1 MIRFLYSLFSVE
13 EKGTVKLYILLNFL
27 SPIMD
32 LFSFSMVLLVM
43 NRVLNAGGASHKLI
57 VLSFSM
63 ALFSIIKSLFEMLKT
78 HISNKVVY
86 DGARGVSL
94 KIYDLIMN
102 EDLAH
107 HSEKEPMQA
116 LAVVKDDT
124 TACINIFVKIVG
136 SIVSVTTVIGYS
148 VAMIVYGGLVG
159 IVILIPLFLFVLVLY
174 YLNKKVIRVYGE
186 KRRQLSIRANAQV
199 TTAFGAFKEM
209 KIDNRSGYL
218 LERYGKTS
226 KELADVQA
234 KFAFRS
240 GLSGVM
246 LQEGI
251 MFFLFFF
258 LGILML
264 YGDNL
269 LTILATMIVYIG
281 ILIKMVPMLYGL
293 VSNINQIEFAQKSY
307 DVLKENME
315 RYQTIIDERAT
326 NTQTRTKKLTFN
338 KGLTVEGL
346 TFGYRPEKKIFE
358 NASITIPA
366 GKSIAII
373 GTSGSGK
380 TTFLDLILGLHKA
393 ESGKIYYDDYEL
405 VSKSDTEGV
414 CTANLGDIVSYIPQ
428 VVYLNGETVKNNV
441 AFFEE
446 DDAID
451 EQRIVECLK
460 TAQIWDDVSEMKDG
474 INTEIG
480 LNGTIIS
487 GGQRQRIAL
496 ARALY
501 KEFEIL
507 IMDEATAALD
517 METEKAVIDSIRQV
531 KGDKTLLMVTH
542 HMSLANECDIVY
554 RIAEKGFVRE
564 R

>member
-1 MIRFLYSLFSVE
+1 MLRFLYSLFSE
-13 EKGTVKLYILLNFL
+13 KEKGTVKLYIVLNFL

-43 NRVLNAGGASHKLI
+43 NRVLTAGEASTKLI
-57 VLSFSM
+57 AFTFGM
-63 ALFSIIKSLFEMLKT
+63 AAFSIVKSFFELLKT

-94 KIYDLIMN
+94 KLYDLIMS
-102 EDLAH
+102 EDLKNH
-107 HSEKEPMQA
+107 CEKEPMQA
-116 LAVVKDDT
+116 LTAVKEDS
-124 TACINIFVKIVG
+124 TACIGIFVKIIG
-136 SIVSVTTVIGYS
+136 NIVSVITIIGYS
-148 VAMIVYGGLVG
+148 AALIVYGKIVG
-159 IVILIPLFLFVLVLY
+159 IIILVPLLLFMLFLY
-174 YLNKKVIRVYGE
+174 YVNKNVIRNYGD
-186 KRRQLSIRANAQV
+186 KRRRLSIKTNAQV

-209 KIDNRSGYL
+209 KIDNRSAYL
-218 LERYGKTS
+218 LDRYGKTS
-226 KELADVQA
+226 EELARVQA
-234 KFAFRS
+234 QFSFRS
-240 GLSGVM
+240 GVSGVM
-246 LQEGI
+246 LREGV

-258 LGILML
+258 LGVLML
-264 YGDNL
+264 YRENL
-269 LTILATMIVYIG
+269 VTILASMIVYIG

-293 VSNINQIEFAQKSY
+293 IGNINSIEFAQKSY
-307 DVLKENME
+307 DELKKNMARYDEILQE
-315 RYQTIIDERAT
+315 RNRTTEC
-326 NTQTRTKKLTFN
+326 RTKKLSF
-338 KGLTVEGL
+338 KDGLYVEGL
-346 TFGYRPEKKIFE
+346 TFGYSPEKKIFE
-358 NASITIPA
+358 NANIEIPA

-373 GTSGSGK
+373 GASGSGK

-393 ESGKIYYDDYEL
+393 EAGSVRYDDYEL
-405 VSKSDTEGV
+405 ISQTDGEGH
-414 CTANLGDIVSYIPQ
+414 CNANLGDIVSYIPQ

-446 DDAID
+446 DDEID
-451 EQRIVECLK
+451 EGKIVECLK
-460 TAQIWDDVSEMKDG
+460 TAQIWNDVSEMKDG

-480 LNGTIIS
+480 VNGAIIS

-501 KEFEIL
+501 KNFEIL

-554 RIAEKGFVRE
+554 RIADKGFVRE